1 MQLLES
7 SRRVNSD
14 HGEKASVS
22 QWPERIAGIVHGNF
36 MGRVF
41 RLHDLTR
48 KGQIKS
54 RPLAVQAGGKASSCS
69 QQCLGRQERH
79 LSLFKAACETELPRR
94 RRAEFML
101 AVWLYDGV
109 WYHSLV

>member
-7 SRRVNSD
+7 SWRVNSD

-22 QWPERIAGIVHGNF
+22 QWPERVAGIVHGDF

-41 RLHDLTR
+41 RLRGLTR
-48 KGQIKS
+48 KRQIKS
-54 RPLAVQAGGKASSCS
+54 RPLAVQAVGKAGSCS
-69 QQCLGRQERH
+69 QQRLGRQKRH

-94 RRAEFML
+94 RRAKFVL
-101 AVWLYDGV
+101 AVWLCDGV